1 MESQAVRLNEID
13 EGRAA
18 NCFARSLSETTAKG
32 RYAVTLLAVC
42 AVAFLGVTLV
52 LVVAGRSL
60 VWDTDGRLLYYPF
73 MVGEG
78 EWLRGVLSSALSG
91 EISIPVYSFDIG
103 FGADWLITASG
114 NSNEPLNLLAALC
127 PRELSEYLYGG
138 LVFLRFYLAALT
150 FSLYCFSRGRDKGS
164 TLCGSLCYVLCGF
177 VLFLGS
183 TQTSEFH

>member
-127 PRELSEYLYGG
+127 PRELSE
-138 LVFLRFYLAALT
+138 FLRL
-150 FSLYCFSRGRDKGS
+150 R
-164 TLCGSLCYVLCGF
+164 
-177 VLFLGS
+177 
-183 TQTSEFH
+183 

>member
-103 FGADWLITASG
+103 FGAASG

-127 PRELSEYLYGG
+127 PRELSEF
-138 LVFLRFYLAALT
+138 FLWRARFSSVL
-150 FSLYCFSRGRDKGS
+150 FSRADLFFLLFQPGPGQEVD
-164 TLCGSLCYVLCGF
+164 TLWIALLCPVWF
-177 VLFLGS
+177 RSFLGS
-183 TQTSEFH
+183 AQASEFR

>member
-52 LVVAGRSL
+52 LVVAGRS
-60 VWDTDGRLLYYPF
+60 TDGRLLYYPF

-91 EISIPVYSFDIG
+91 EISIPVYS
-103 FGADWLITASG
+103 L
-114 NSNEPLNLLAALC
+114 
-127 PRELSEYLYGG
+127 
-138 LVFLRFYLAALT
+138 
-150 FSLYCFSRGRDKGS
+150 
-164 TLCGSLCYVLCGF
+164 
-177 VLFLGS
+177 
-183 TQTSEFH
+183 

>member
-73 MVGEG
+73 RVGEG
-78 EWLRGVLSSALSG
+78 EWLRGVPFLLLCLERSLFLFIRSTLAL
-91 EISIPVYSFDIG
+91 
-103 FGADWLITASG
+103 
-114 NSNEPLNLLAALC
+114 
-127 PRELSEYLYGG
+127 
-138 LVFLRFYLAALT
+138 ALT
-150 FSLYCFSRGRDKGS
+150 GS
-164 TLCGSLCYVLCGF
+164 
-177 VLFLGS
+177 
-183 TQTSEFH
+183 

>member
-1 MESQAVRLNEID
+1 MRRNETD
-13 EGRAA
+13 EGWAA

-32 RYAVTLLAVC
+32 RYAVALLAVC

-52 LVVAGRSL
+52 LAAAGRSL

-78 EWLRGVLSSALSG
+78 EWLRGILSSALSG
-91 EISIPVYSFDIG
+91 ELSIPVYSFDIG

-127 PRELSEYLYGG
+127 PRELSEF
-138 LVFLRFYLAALT
+138 FLWRARFSSVL
-150 FSLYCFSRGRDKGS
+150 FSRADLFFLLFQLGPGQEVN
-164 TLCGSLCYVLCGF
+164 TLWIALLCPVWF
-177 VLFLGS
+177 RSFLGS
-183 TQTSEFH
+183 TQASEFR